1 MLKKVLVGLA
11 VLAAMAAAAARA
23 QNAAVTAT
31 GDSPQYGSGQAT
43 SLPNGA
49 VAGRAPIAPVAAYVV
64 QPGDTVDVLFR
75 FTPEFNDEVV
85 VQPDG
90 HATLKSTGDIQIA
103 GMTLPEIMRAV
114 AAASAAKLVDPEV
127 TVSLKDFER
136 PHFVVAGEVQL
147 PGRFELRHA
156 TTTLQAIL
164 LAGGPKEDAAMRH
177 VYLFRRL
184 SSETSEVHELQLS
197 RFDGRTRAKNDL
209 ILQPDD
215 MILVRRD
222 GLAKIGRFVRTFNL
236 GVYLNPIPTTFTY

>member
-1 MLKKVLVGLA
+1 MLKKVLIALL

-23 QNAAVTAT
+23 QNATA
-31 GDSPQYGSGQAT
+31 DAAAQPAAQY
-43 SLPNGA
+43 NGG
-49 VAGRAPIAPVAAYVV
+49 VAGRRPLPTVGPYIV

-90 HATLKSTGDIQIA
+90 HVSLKSTGDIQV
-103 GMTLPEIMRAV
+103 GGFTLPEIMRAV
-114 AAASAAKLVDPEV
+114 ARSAAGKLVDPEV

-164 LAGGPKEDAAMRH
+164 LAGGPKEDAAMNH

-184 SSETSEVHELQLS
+184 NADTSEVHELKLS
-197 RFDGRTRAKNDL
+197 RFDGAARAKNDL
-209 ILQPDD
+209 VLQADD

-222 GLAKIGRFVRTFNL
+222 GLAKIGRFMKTFNL
-236 GVYLNPIPTTFTY
+236 GVYLNPIPNNFMY